1 MWESLARTIV
11 PEGDSRAE
19 WIAGNDFG
27 GKQEWGTTMRV
38 HKGILAGV
46 IFSLAALAI
55 LAIAPAAAQNA
66 GRKLPTIPFE
76 KYKLKNGLEVIL
88 SEDHTLP
95 LVSVNIWYHV
105 GPANEK
111 AGRTGFAHLFE
122 HMMFEGSQH
131 VGGKMHFSYLEGAG
145 ATDINGT
152 TNFDRTNYY
161 ETVPSN
167 QLELALWLES
177 DRMGYLIG
185 LLDIERLANQRD
197 VVRNERRQGGENAP
211 YGLVEEGLYHQLFP
225 KNHPYYAAVIGS
237 HADIEAAKL
246 EDVREFFRQYYTPNN
261 ATMAIVGDY
270 DKTKIKALVEKYF
283 GSIPMGPEV
292 PKITATTPPITAER
306 RAVVTDQVELPR
318 VYMGWITPPV
328 FGKGDA
334 ESGLFSQILGGGK
347 SSRLYKSLVY
357 EKQIAQD
364 VSTSVEETRLGSICE
379 LTVTAKPGVKPED
392 LEKAI
397 DAEIAKLQSEGP
409 TTAEVERARNLT
421 ETALVRGLERT
432 NGVANRLN
440 YYNQFLGNPDYF
452 SKDLAR
458 YDAVTPAD
466 IKQAA
471 QTIFKKDA
479 RVVVYGVPGKKVI
492 DDVPKTSEEEN
503 KRQAKEAGESKPE
516 MPDEAWRAKAPAP
529 GAAPKFSLPVPEKAQ
544 LPNGLTIYLVE
555 RRNLPLVAATLYT
568 ISGSEWNPLDKPG
581 LSGFTAD
588 MLTEGTAT
596 RPALKFA
603 EDTDQI
609 GATIGSEAGYS
620 SASVSLSALS
630 WNADKGL
637 DLLSDAALHPA
648 FDAKEVERIRNQRVT
663 AVLQENDEPFALA
676 LRTANRVLFPN
687 SPYGFSVL
695 GTEASNKAIKREDLS
710 AFWKQGYVPPGA
722 VLAMA
727 GDLSLAQAKELA
739 TKYFGEWSGSGAAG
753 KVLAAPPLPAK
764 SVQIVDKPGAPQ
776 TALVLASVGA
786 SRNTPDYVSL
796 EVMNTALGGLFSS
809 RINMNLR
816 EEHGYTYGAQ
826 SFFQYRRGV
835 GPFFAGGAIR
845 TDVTAPATQELFKEI
860 ARIREEELKPE
871 ELQKAKDSFSK
882 TLVGLFETNG
892 QTASTVGQ
900 QFVFQL
906 PAEYYR
912 DLPAQIDKVTGAEA
926 LRVAKQYLHPEAT
939 VVVGVGDKAK
949 IEPGLKQLNVGP
961 INVVQ

>member
-1 MWESLARTIV
+1 MVRFDVRILAKVVLIFAV
-11 PEGDSRAE
+11 L
-19 WIAGNDFG
+19 IAGASA
-27 GKQEWGTTMRV
+27 QTT
-38 HKGILAGV
+38 
-46 IFSLAALAI
+46 
-55 LAIAPAAAQNA
+55 AQSP

-88 SEDHTLP
+88 SDDRTLP
-95 LVSVNIWYHV
+95 LVSVNLWYHV
-105 GPANEK
+105 GPANERP
-111 AGRTGFAHLFE
+111 GRTGFAHLFE

-131 VGGKMHFSYLEGAG
+131 VGGKAHFAYLEGAG

-161 ETVPSN
+161 ETIPSN

-177 DRMGYLIG
+177 DRMGYLVG
-185 LLDIERLANQRD
+185 TLDIEKLANQRD
-197 VVRNERRQGGENAP
+197 VVRNERRQSTENTP
-211 YGLVEEGLYHQLFP
+211 YGLAEEGLFHQLFP
-225 KNHPYYAAVIGS
+225 KGHPYYPAVIGS
-237 HADIEAAKL
+237 HADVEAAKL

-261 ATMAIVGDY
+261 ATLAIVGDF
-270 DKTKIKALVEKYF
+270 DKTKIKTLVEKYF
-283 GSIPMGPEV
+283 GSIPAGPEV
-292 PKITATTPPITAER
+292 PKITATTPAITSER

-328 FGKGDA
+328 FQKGDA
-334 ESGLFSQILGGGK
+334 ESNLFSQILGGGK

-364 VSTSVEETRLGSICE
+364 VSTSTEETRLGSIFE
-379 LTVTAKPGVKPED
+379 LIVTAKPEVRPED

-397 DAEIAKLQSEGP
+397 DAELAKLQAEGP
-409 TTAEVERARNLT
+409 SAAEVERARNVT

-458 YDAVTPAD
+458 FDAVTPAE
-466 IKQAA
+466 IKQTA

-479 RVVVYGVPGKKVI
+479 RAVVYAVPGKKVI
-492 DDVPKTSEEEN
+492 DDVSKTSDEEN
-503 KRQAKEAGESKPE
+503 KKQAKEAGESKIA
-516 MPDEAWRAKAPAP
+516 MADEPWRAKAPTP
-529 GAAPKFSLPVPEKAQ
+529 GPVPKFSLPVPEKAQ
-544 LPNGLTIYLVE
+544 LANGLTIYLVE
-555 RRNLPLVAATLYT
+555 RHNLPLMAATLYT
-568 ISGSEWNPLDKPG
+568 ISGSELNPLDKPG

-588 MLTEGTAT
+588 MLTEGTAA
-596 RPALKFA
+596 RSALKFA

-609 GATIGSEAGYS
+609 GATIATQAGYS

-630 WNADKGL
+630 WNAGGGF
-637 DLLSDAALHPA
+637 DLLSDATLHPA

-663 AVLQENDEPFALA
+663 AVLQENDEPFSLA
-676 LRTANRVLFPN
+676 LRTANHVLFPN

-695 GTEASNKAIKREDLS
+695 GTEASNKAIKREDLT
-710 AFWKQGYVPPGA
+710 AFWKRGYVPSNA
-722 VLAMA
+722 VLAIA
-727 GDLSLAQAKELA
+727 GDLNLAQAKELA
-739 TKYFGEWSGSGAAG
+739 TKYFGAWSGNATSSQALVTPSA
-753 KVLAAPPLPAK
+753 PAK
-764 SVQIVDKPGAPQ
+764 SVALVDKPGAPQ
-776 TALVLASVGA
+776 TALLLSSLGA
-786 SRNTPDYVSL
+786 SRSTPDYVPL

-845 TDVTAPATQELFKEI
+845 TDATAPATQELFKEVT
-860 ARIREEELKPE
+860 RIREEELKPE

-882 TLVGLFETNG
+882 TLVGLFETTRE
-892 QTASTVGQ
+892 TASTIGQ
-900 QFVFQL
+900 QFVFGL
-906 PAEYYR
+906 PVEYYR
-912 DLPAQIDKVTGAEA
+912 DLPAQIDKVTGADA
-926 LRVAKQYLHPEAT
+926 LRAAKQYLHPEAT
-939 VVVGVGDKAK
+939 IVVGVGDRAK
-949 IEPGLKQLNVGP
+949 IEPALKQINVGP

>member
-1 MWESLARTIV
+1 MVRFDVRILAKVVLIFAV
-11 PEGDSRAE
+11 L
-19 WIAGNDFG
+19 IAGASA
-27 GKQEWGTTMRV
+27 QTT
-38 HKGILAGV
+38 
-46 IFSLAALAI
+46 
-55 LAIAPAAAQNA
+55 AQSP

-88 SEDHTLP
+88 SDDRTLP
-95 LVSVNIWYHV
+95 LVSVNLWYHV
-105 GPANEK
+105 GPANERP
-111 AGRTGFAHLFE
+111 GRTGFAHLFE

-131 VGGKMHFSYLEGAG
+131 VGGKAHFAYLEGAG

-161 ETVPSN
+161 ETIPSN

-177 DRMGYLIG
+177 DRMGYLVG
-185 LLDIERLANQRD
+185 TLDIEKLANQRD
-197 VVRNERRQGGENAP
+197 VVRNERRQSTENTP
-211 YGLVEEGLYHQLFP
+211 YGLAEEGLFHQLFP
-225 KNHPYYAAVIGS
+225 KGHPYYPAVIGS
-237 HADIEAAKL
+237 HADVEAAKL

-261 ATMAIVGDY
+261 ATLAIVGDF
-270 DKTKIKALVEKYF
+270 DKTKIKTLVEKYF
-283 GSIPMGPEV
+283 GSIPAGPEV
-292 PKITATTPPITAER
+292 PKITATTPAITSER

-328 FGKGDA
+328 FQKGDA
-334 ESGLFSQILGGGK
+334 ESNLFSQILGGGK

-364 VSTSVEETRLGSICE
+364 VSTSTEETRLGSIFE
-379 LTVTAKPGVKPED
+379 LIVTAKPEVRPED

-397 DAEIAKLQSEGP
+397 DAELAKLQAEGP
-409 TTAEVERARNLT
+409 SAAEVERARNVT

-458 YDAVTPAD
+458 FDAVTPAE
-466 IKQAA
+466 IKQTA

-479 RVVVYGVPGKKVI
+479 RAVVYAVPGKKVI
-492 DDVPKTSEEEN
+492 DDVSKTSDEEN
-503 KRQAKEAGESKPE
+503 KKQAKEAGESKIA
-516 MPDEAWRAKAPAP
+516 MADEPWRAKAPTP
-529 GAAPKFSLPVPEKAQ
+529 GPVPKFSLPVPEKAQ
-544 LPNGLTIYLVE
+544 LANGLTIYLVE
-555 RRNLPLVAATLYT
+555 RHNLPLMAATLYT
-568 ISGSEWNPLDKPG
+568 ISGSELNPLDKPG

-588 MLTEGTAT
+588 MLTEGTAA
-596 RPALKFA
+596 RSALKFA

-609 GATIGSEAGYS
+609 GATIATQAGYS

-630 WNADKGL
+630 WNAGGAF
-637 DLLSDAALHPA
+637 DLLSDATLHPA

-663 AVLQENDEPFALA
+663 AVLQENDEPFSLA
-676 LRTANRVLFPN
+676 LRTANHVLFPN

-695 GTEASNKAIKREDLS
+695 GTEASNKAIKREDLT
-710 AFWKQGYVPPGA
+710 AFWKRGYVPSNA
-722 VLAMA
+722 VLAIA
-727 GDLSLAQAKELA
+727 GDLNLAQAKELA
-739 TKYFGEWSGSGAAG
+739 TKYFGAWSGNATSSQALVTPSA
-753 KVLAAPPLPAK
+753 PAK
-764 SVQIVDKPGAPQ
+764 SVALVDKPGAPQ
-776 TALVLASVGA
+776 TALLLSSLGA
-786 SRNTPDYVSL
+786 SRSTPDYVPL

-845 TDVTAPATQELFKEI
+845 TDATAPATQELFKEVT
-860 ARIREEELKPE
+860 RIREEELKPE

-882 TLVGLFETNG
+882 TLVGLFETTRE
-892 QTASTVGQ
+892 TASTIGQ
-900 QFVFQL
+900 QFVFGL
-906 PAEYYR
+906 PVEYYR
-912 DLPAQIDKVTGAEA
+912 DLPAQIDKVTGADA
-926 LRVAKQYLHPEAT
+926 LRAAKQYLHPEAT
-939 VVVGVGDKAK
+939 IVVGVGDRAK
-949 IEPGLKQLNVGP
+949 IEPALKQINVGP